1 MKVRIEFEEN
11 LNENEVI
18 IKCSQID
25 NTIQKIQKAI
35 LEITTDTQKMSFIK
49 EDKEYYL
56 SLDEILFFETNDNF
70 IYAHT
75 ANDTY
80 RVKYRLYELE
90 EVLPHNFLRI
100 SKSTILNLK
109 QVYSINKSLT
119 SLNIVQFYRSHKQ
132 VYVSR
137 YYFKQLKDRLGER
150 RSYEK

>member
-18 IKCSQID
+18 IKCSEVD

-35 LEITTDTQKMSFIK
+35 LDITSEAQRLAFIK

-56 SLDEILFFETNDNF
+56 SLDEILFFETNESNVH
-70 IYAHT
+70 AHT
-75 ANDTY
+75 VDDVY

-90 EVLPHNFLRI
+90 EVLPNNFLRV
-100 SKSTILNLK
+100 SKSTILNSKHVL
-109 QVYSINKSLT
+109 SINKSLT
-119 SLNIVQFYRSHKQ
+119 SLNIVQFYKSHKQ

-137 YYFKQLKDRLGER
+137 QYFKLVKDKLGER
-150 RSYEK
+150 RNYEK